1 MDWFKK
7 SALMKWILRIALFVS
22 VIFVLWISRELYLWY
37 VYFNAMSVWLGWAY
51 IAVALAA
58 TIYFLVLPV
67 VNIFMLP
74 SFGEPETSE
83 DPVKQKRSLLRRGK
97 MLKIHPSEMQGK
109 SIEEMNERLQRKL
122 KQCADDVIK
131 IRDRYVLTAA
141 IGTAASQSAVVDL
154 YVVLSCCLKVMLKT
168 LKAYGGRTSVK
179 DSLQLMQDIV
189 ISGALGASEFAEI
202 GGNVFAELGAKSFT
216 KIPVANMVLESAADG
231 LVNAYLVCRVAM
243 ITENYC
249 TVAYAGEGKHWQPTL
264 KATVGTTRSIL
275 IGSYDLIKEKLG
287 PAVGMAFSFLLKF
300 GKKYEPEVAQDLNTT
315 IPNGYHIY

>member
-1 MDWFKK
+1 MSWLKK
-7 SALMKWILRIALFVS
+7 SKVFKLIMRIVLFVS
-22 VIFVLWISRELYLWY
+22 VVFVLWISRELYLWY
-37 VYFNAMSVWLGWAY
+37 VYFNAMAVWVGWLYLA
-51 IAVALAA
+51 AALAA
-58 TIYFLVLPV
+58 TLYFLVLPV

-74 SFGEPETSE
+74 SFGEPETS
-83 DPVKQKRSLLRRGK
+83 DNPQRLKKALLRRAK
-97 MLKIHPSEMQGK
+97 MLKIAPSELQGK
-109 SIEEMNERLQRKL
+109 SVEEMDELLQHKL
-122 KQCADDVIK
+122 KQCADDVTR

-141 IGTAASQSAVVDL
+141 IGTAASQSTIVDL

-168 LKAYGGRTSVK
+168 LKAYGGRTSIK
-179 DSLQLMQDIV
+179 DTLQLMRDIV

-202 GGNVFAELGAKSFT
+202 GGNVLAELGAKSFT
-216 KIPVANMVLESAADG
+216 KIPVANIVLESAADG

-249 TVAYAGEGKHWQPTL
+249 TVAYVGKDKHWQPTL

-300 GKKYEPEVAQDLNTT
+300 GKKGEPEVA
-315 IPNGYHIY
+315 